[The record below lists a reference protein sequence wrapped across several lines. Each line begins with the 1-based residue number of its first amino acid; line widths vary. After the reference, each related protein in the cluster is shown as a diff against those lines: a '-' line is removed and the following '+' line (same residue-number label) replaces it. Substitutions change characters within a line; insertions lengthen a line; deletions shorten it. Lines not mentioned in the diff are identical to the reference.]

1 MSYIYRELLENIR
14 SYLDDIQTKGVI
26 LSGIVG
32 CGKTTLVQNLLEKL
46 KDQFYIVSF
55 SGDDIQFRNHVAED
69 SQYLLRQVQSQTKKR
84 TLIFVDEVQKSEEVF
99 DALKIAFDSKQCSF
113 IVSGSNPAYLSS
125 VAKKR
130 LQRRAYQFQMLPLS
144 LSEILVAENKISQ
157 NQQRLFP
164 SLLQNFEMIDIAKTE
179 DLILTSQIQNLAKIY
194 FKFGGLPLA
203 HLASSNEKKLMEIRL
218 TVERGFELFANANDS
233 YSEKVK
239 IELASLQSREFTY
252 KNILEKTRIRS
263 RDTVNSTIDEL
274 INHGYLVK
282 KKPVLMKEGKSSY
295 LSIYSYIDPGVTT
308 YLAGEEPDETQIG
321 FWLEGYVHARLDYYL
336 NNSPYKSELGYYKD
350 HTIDANGKTKFLNS
364 GEIDF
369 VLIRGKKILPIE
381 VKFNSDFGLINT
393 QFLEKFLSAHKLP
406 FGLVIYG
413 GIPYF
418 DKNKKI
424 LFWPY
429 WLI

>member
-1 MSYIYRELLENIR
+1 
-14 SYLDDIQTKGVI
+14 
-26 LSGIVG
+26 
-32 CGKTTLVQNLLEKL
+32 
-46 KDQFYIVSF
+46 
-55 SGDDIQFRNHVAED
+55 
-69 SQYLLRQVQSQTKKR
+69 
-84 TLIFVDEVQKSEEVF
+84 
-99 DALKIAFDSKQCSF
+99 
-113 IVSGSNPAYLSS
+113 
-125 VAKKR
+125 
-130 LQRRAYQFQMLPLS
+130 MLPLS
-144 LSEILVAENKISQ
+144 LSEILVSEKTISESQ
-157 NQQRLFP
+157 LRLF
-164 SLLQNFEMIDIAKTE
+164 SNLLQNFEMIDFAKIE
-179 DLILTSQIQNLAKIY
+179 DLSLTTQIQNFSKAY

-203 HLASSNEKKLMEIRL
+203 HLAPSNEKKLMEIRL

-233 YSEKVK
+233 SSEKVK
-239 IELASLQSREFTY
+239 IELAGLQSREFTY

-274 INHGYLVK
+274 INRGYLVK
-282 KKPVLMKEGKSSY
+282 KKPILLKEGKSSY

-308 YLAGEEPDETQIG
+308 YLVGEEPDEAQIG
-321 FWLEGYVHARLDYYL
+321 FCLEGYVHARLDNYL
-336 NNSPYKSELGYYKD
+336 NNSPYKTEIGYYKD
-350 HTIDANGKTKFLNS
+350 HVIDANGKTKFLNS

-381 VKFNSDFGLINT
+381 VKFNSDFGLVNT
-393 QFLEKFLSAHKLP
+393 QFLEKFISTHKLR

>member
-1 MSYIYRELLENIR
+1 MNYIYRELLENIR

-32 CGKTTLVQNLLEKL
+32 CGKTTLVQNLLEQL

-113 IVSGSNPAYLSS
+113 IVSGSNPAYLSL

-157 NQQRLFP
+157 NQQRHFP
-164 SLLQNFEMIDIAKTE
+164 SLLQNFEMIDVAKTE

-203 HLASSNEKKLMEIRL
+203 HLAPSNEKKLMEIRL

-233 YSEKVK
+233 SSEKVK
-239 IELASLQSREFTY
+239 IELACLQSREFTY
-252 KNILEKTRIRS
+252 KNILEKTRILS

-282 KKPVLMKEGKSSY
+282 KKPILLKEGKSSY

-308 YLAGEEPDETQIG
+308 YLVGEEADEAQIG
-321 FWLEGYVHARLDYYL
+321 FWLEGYVHARVDYYL

-393 QFLEKFLSAHKLP
+393 QFLEKFLTTHKLP

>member
-1 MSYIYRELLENIR
+1 MSYIYRELLANIK
-14 SYLDDIQTKGVI
+14 SYLNDFEPKGVI

-32 CGKTTLVQNLLEKL
+32 CGKTTLVQNLLAQL
-46 KDQFYIVSF
+46 KDQFHIVSF

-69 SQYLLRQVQSQTKKR
+69 SQYLLRQIQSQTKKR
-84 TLIFVDEVQKSEEVF
+84 SLIFVDEVQKSEEVF

-130 LQRRAYQFQMLPLS
+130 LQRRAYHFQMLPLS
-144 LSEILVAENKISQ
+144 LSEILVADKKITESQ
-157 NQQRLFP
+157 QCLFP
-164 SLLQNFEMIDIAKTE
+164 DLLKNFEMIDLATTK
-179 DLILTSQIQNLAKIY
+179 DLSLTSQVQNLTKTY

-203 HLASSNEKKLMEIRL
+203 HLATSNEKKLMEIRL
-218 TVERGFELFANANDS
+218 TVERGFELFATANDS
-233 YSEKVK
+233 ACEKVK
-239 IELASLQSREFTY
+239 IELARLQSREFTY
-252 KNILEKTRIRS
+252 KNILERTRIRS

-282 KKPVLMKEGKSSY
+282 KKPLLLKEGKSSY

-308 YLAGEEPDETQIG
+308 YLVGEEPDEAQIG

-336 NNSPYKSELGYYKD
+336 NNSPYKSEIGYYKD
-350 HTIDANGKTKFLNS
+350 HVIDANGKTKFLNS
-364 GEIDF
+364 GELDF
-369 VLIRGKKILPIE
+369 ILLRGKKILPVE
-381 VKFNSDFGLINT
+381 VKCNTDFGLINT
-393 QFLEKFLSAHKLP
+393 QFLEKFLTTHKLP